1 MPRYKLT
8 IEYDGAPFVGWQR
21 QQNGASVQAALESA
35 ITAFCGEEADLH
47 VAGRTDAGVH
57 ALAQVAHLD
66 LRQAVRTDKL
76 RDAVN
81 FHLKPHPI
89 AILKAEDASNE
100 FHARFSAVRRAYR
113 YRIVNR
119 RAPLAL
125 DRGRAWF
132 VPRPLDE
139 AAMARAADFLVGK
152 HDFSAFRS
160 AGCQAKSPLKT
171 LDRLTV
177 HREDTEVRI
186 EAVARSFLYHQ
197 VRNLTGTLKLVGE
210 GKYGPEWARQIL
222 ESRDRRQA
230 GPTAPAAGLYLV
242 GVAYDE
248 GVATVAQDT
257 SDASRPQ

>member
-21 QQNGASVQAALESA
+21 QENGASVQAALESA
-35 ITAFCGEEADLH
+35 ITAFCGEEAALH

-66 LRQAVRTDKL
+66 LEQAVRTDKL

-89 AILKAEDASNE
+89 AILRAEEVSND
-100 FHARFSAVRRAYR
+100 FHARFSAVRRAYL

-139 AAMARAADFLVGK
+139 AAMARAAGSLVGK

-177 HREDTEVRI
+177 HREGMEVRI

-210 GKYGPEWARQIL
+210 GKHGPEWACQIL
-222 ESRDRRQA
+222 ESRDRRLA
-230 GPTAPAAGLYLV
+230 GPTAPAAGLYLID
-242 GVAYDE
+242 VAYDE
-248 GVATVAQDT
+248 GVATVAQDA